1 MPRALR
7 KKAGKAGIRKM
18 KEDSNAQQIGEP
30 VLLVAGLVATE
41 WAVEF
46 AIGWHN
52 GFMKKYRQAQKE
64 GRL

>member
-1 MPRALR
+1 
-7 KKAGKAGIRKM
+7 
-18 KEDSNAQQIGEP
+18 
-30 VLLVAGLVATE
+30 VLAVISLAAAE
-41 WAVEF
+41 WVVEY